1 MANIS
6 NIFELTEEDK
16 NRYNKII
23 EKIDLGLSSKIIDN
37 LIPKLEKI
45 IQSRS
50 LNSIELEL
58 IENVSILVGI
68 YQNYPDLTAMIKK
81 RILFAISYFC
91 DENDEIPDIVPDIGY
106 LDDAV
111 VAKWVITTIKDEL
124 PDVSLA

>member
-23 EKIDLGLSSKIIDN
+23 EKIDLDLSDKIIDN

-45 IQSRS
+45 NQSGR

-68 YQNYPDLTAMIKK
+68 YQNYPDLTTMIKK

-91 DENDEIPDIVPDIGY
+91 DDNDEIPDIVPDIGY

-111 VAKWVITTIKDEL
+111 VAKWVITTLKDEL